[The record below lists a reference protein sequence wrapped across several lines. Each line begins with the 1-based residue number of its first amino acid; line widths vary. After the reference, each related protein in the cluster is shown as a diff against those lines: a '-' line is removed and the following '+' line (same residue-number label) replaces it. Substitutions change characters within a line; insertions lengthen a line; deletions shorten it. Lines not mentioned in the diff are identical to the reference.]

1 MERYKEKT
9 EHELLAGLQEGNY
22 LAFSEIH
29 RRYAPLLFRHAVAIV
44 NDAETAQDAIQD
56 VFVTLWEKRQ
66 ELSVRTTLSGYI
78 YAMTRNSVLAYI
90 RKTRYIDKYLEVLHR
105 EMEAEPPADNL
116 LIEKELARK
125 IEDEIGRLPPKMREI
140 FQLSRHGNHSYQ
152 QISQKTGVT
161 SHTVRKQIS
170 NALKILRTKL
180 SSLLSI
186 NL

>member
-1 MERYKEKT
+1 MERYKEKK
-9 EHELLAGLQEGNY
+9 EHELLAGLQEGDY

-29 RRYAPLLFRHAVAIV
+29 RRYAPLLFRHAVAMV

-105 EMEAEPPADNL
+105 EMEAAPPADNL

-186 NL
+186 NF